1 MTSKPEKLL
10 SSRIGVTIFIT
21 LIVFLSAYFFGGF
34 YDAFT
39 RYSNAVLLAERHAH
53 TVIGKEGYEYI
64 FEPST
69 WVLIDKIK
77 PNKGEI
83 IFYVF
88 LEDYLPLRIGSE
100 CTFPDQDVCN
110 WMNIHIL
117 YGHDPE
123 SVIRKTALYA
133 LIIALLV
140 AFINQLVKKVKFL

>member
-1 MTSKPEKLL
+1 MSSKAEKFS
-10 SSRIGVTIFIT
+10 SSRIGITIGT
-21 LIVFLSAYFFGGF
+21 ALIVFLGVYFGWTF

-53 TVIGKEGYEYI
+53 TTIGKEGYEYI

-77 PNKGEI
+77 PNKEEI

-88 LEDYLPLRIGSE
+88 LEDYLPFQIGSE

-110 WMNIHIL
+110 WMNTHIL

-123 SVIRKTALYA
+123 PALHKIILYA
-133 LIIALLV
+133 SISAFFV
-140 AFINQLVKKVKFL
+140 AFAAQVVRKVKFR